1 MQDHPPSTTTAG
13 PLGGV
18 RVLDFT
24 WVVAGP
30 VTTRLLADLGADVIK
45 IERRDALDFG
55 DRRGGLSGSLMRG
68 KRSVV
73 LNLADARGVGLARR
87 LALGSD
93 VVIDNFSARVMPNL
107 GLDHESLRGERP
119 DLICVR
125 MTGYGLTGP
134 DRDHVSYGP
143 TLQALTGYTL
153 LMAEPGGPPAGLG
166 YSYSDLAAGH
176 LGTLAVLAALWR
188 RGRTG
193 TGALIDL
200 AQQETVA
207 SLLGPVLLDRAVH
220 GGSSTSAGNASQEGP
235 AAPHGVYPCA
245 GDDRWI
251 AISVFDDDAWRGLGR
266 AAGDPPWAND
276 ARFATRSGRLARAAE
291 LDELVAGW
299 TRGLD
304 ADAAMELL
312 QSAGVAAGRVANAAD
327 LCARDPQLA
336 ARGHFVDVPTPE
348 GPTVRLDGPAFVLSD
363 TPARVR
369 GPGPLLGEHTDEV
382 LRELLGLDA
391 EEIARLRADRVVA

>member
-1 MQDHPPSTTTAG
+1 MQDQPF
-13 PLGGV
+13 PLDGV

-45 IERRDALDFG
+45 VERRDAVDFG
-55 DRRGGLSGSLMRG
+55 DRRGGLSGALMRG

-73 LNLADARGVGLARR
+73 LNLADARGVRLARR
-87 LALGSD
+87 LALASD
-93 VVIDNFSARVMPNL
+93 VVIDNFSARVMTNL
-107 GLDHESLRGERP
+107 GLDHESLRADRP
-119 DLICVR
+119 DLLSVR

-134 DRDHVSYGP
+134 DRDKVSYGP

-153 LMAEPGGPPAGLG
+153 LMAEPGGPPAGFS

-176 LGTLAVLAALWR
+176 LGALAVLAALWR

-193 TGALIDL
+193 EGALIDL

-207 SLLGPVLLDRAVH
+207 CLLGPVLLDRAVH
-220 GGSSTSAGNASQEGP
+220 GDSSTPFGNGSQEGP
-235 AAPHGVYPCA
+235 GAPHGVYACA

-251 AISVFDDDAWRGLGR
+251 AISVFDDDAWRGLAR
-266 AAGDPPWAND
+266 AAGDPSWASD
-276 ARFATRSGRLARAAE
+276 GRFATRAGRAAHAAE
-291 LDELVAGW
+291 LDALVAAW
-299 TRGLD
+299 TRELD
-304 ADAAMELL
+304 ADDLMERL
-312 QSAGVAAGRVANAAD
+312 QAAGVAAGRVADAAD

-348 GPTVRLDGPAFVLSD
+348 GGTVRLDGPAFLLSD

-382 LRELLGLDA
+382 LHDVLGLDA
-391 EEIARLRADRVVA
+391 NEIAALRADGVVA